1 MSDRMTDTAPAQA
14 AIEIGEGAI
23 AIDATLLG
31 SGLGLAPQE
40 VLRLMRVGAITGV
53 CEEGCGDDAGRH
65 RLTFFHKS
73 RRLRLVVEDTG
84 RVLQHSLIDFG
95 NRPLPERLHRCGA

>member
-1 MSDRMTDTAPAQA
+1 MSDRVTVTAPAQS

-31 SGLGLAPQE
+31 RALGLAPQE

-53 CEEGCGDDAGRH
+53 CEEGSGDDAGRH

-95 NRPLPERLHRCGA
+95 NRPLPERLHRCGE